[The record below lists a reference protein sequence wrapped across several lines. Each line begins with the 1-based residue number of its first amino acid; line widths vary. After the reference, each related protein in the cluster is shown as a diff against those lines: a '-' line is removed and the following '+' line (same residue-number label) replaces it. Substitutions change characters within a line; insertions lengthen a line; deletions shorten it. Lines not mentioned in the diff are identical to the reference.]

1 MNLNYM
7 EGGGL
12 GSSPGEILV
21 EYVQNCD
28 IGRNFDIGRKT
39 AAYRKVPFLD
49 VLVLECHEWY

>member
-7 EGGGL
+7 EGEGRGGG

-28 IGRNFDIGRKT
+28 I
-39 AAYRKVPFLD
+39 LD
-49 VLVLECHEWY
+49 